1 MNSPPPSETHDQD
14 SLPSNGDVYT
24 QPAYFSR
31 KVIWPVL
38 AILAIGAGLV
48 AWDGKRIAA
57 VLLQADWH
65 YLSGALLFT
74 AFSYLCVS
82 YTYTIVARI
91 FGIRM
96 PGRDLTEIGFV
107 TTSLNH
113 IVRSGGL
120 AGYSVRYFLMSLHGV
135 PLSEVLSSSF
145 VHYYL
150 TSIDMLVMLPVAIIY
165 VLTRVQVVEELRVAL
180 TTLIIFYFLF
190 TILFTWVVFSNPMRA
205 WLLDRF
211 TRFQTRLAQRKSG
224 PPAFLTRLQGGLFD
238 FNNHVMRGL
247 QALRQEALSTSL
259 VILLT
264 FVDWISSA
272 VVVGLCFDAF
282 GPALKPG
289 AVVASFMIG
298 VMAGVLSALP
308 GGIGVQE
315 GSMAGIGMLFGA
327 TFEQAILASLLFRI
341 IYYFAP
347 YAITPLFYPHLLHQS
362 KLETSG

>member
-1 MNSPPPSETHDQD
+1 MISPPPEETQAGDP
-14 SLPSNGDVYT
+14 PSPNLDVST
-24 QPAYFSR
+24 QPTFFSR

-48 AWDGKRIAA
+48 VWDGKRIAA

-65 YLSGALLFT
+65 YLPGALIFT
-74 AFSYLCVS
+74 AVSYLCVS
-82 YTYTIVARI
+82 YTYTMVARI

-113 IVRSGGL
+113 VVRSGGL
-120 AGYSVRYFLMSLHGV
+120 AGYSVRYFLMNLHGV

-165 VLTRVQVVEELRVAL
+165 VLTRIEVINELRIAL
-180 TTLIIFYFLF
+180 TTLVTFYILF
-190 TILFTWVVFSNPMRA
+190 TILFTYVVFSNPLRA

-211 TRFQTRLAQRKSG
+211 RRFQTWLALRRDQ
-224 PPAFLTRLQGGLFD
+224 PPAFLTRLQGGLID
-238 FNNHVMRGL
+238 FNNHVVRGL
-247 QALRQEALSTSL
+247 QALRQETLSTSL
-259 VILLT
+259 IVLLT

-289 AVVASFMIG
+289 AIIASFMIG
-298 VMAGVLSALP
+298 VMAGVISAIP

-341 IYYFAP
+341 IYYFVP
-347 YAITPLFYPHLLHQS
+347 YAITPLFYPRLLHLP
-362 KLETSG
+362 KLDTTG

>member
-1 MNSPPPSETHDQD
+1 MNAPPAEETQTGD
-14 SLPSNGDVYT
+14 LPLPDGDVTT
-24 QPAYFSR
+24 QPTFLSR

-48 AWDGKRIAA
+48 LWDGKRIAA
-57 VLLQADWH
+57 VLQQADWH
-65 YLSGALLFT
+65 YLPGALLFT

-82 YTYTIVARI
+82 YTYTMVARI

-96 PGRDLTEIGFV
+96 PGRDLTEIGFI

-113 IVRSGGL
+113 VVRSGGL

-165 VLTRVQVVEELRVAL
+165 VLTRVEVVNELRITL
-180 TTLIIFYFLF
+180 TILVTFYILF
-190 TILFTWVVFSNPMRA
+190 TILFTYVVFSNSLRA

-211 TRFQTRLAQRKSG
+211 TRFQNRLAQRRGQSPG
-224 PPAFLTRLQGGLFD
+224 VLTRLQGGLID
-238 FNNHVMRGL
+238 FNNHVAVGL
-247 QALRQEALSTSL
+247 QALRQETPSTSL
-259 VILLT
+259 VVLLT
-264 FVDWISSA
+264 FVDWVSSA

-289 AVVASFMIG
+289 AIIASFMIG
-298 VMAGVLSALP
+298 VMAGVLSAIP

-327 TFEQAILASLLFRI
+327 TFEQAILASLLFRV
-341 IYYFAP
+341 IYYFVP
-347 YAITPLFYPHLLHQS
+347 YAITPLFYPRLLHQP